1 METLRFPVCS
11 VDAVR
16 EQAGQPWDGAAGAR
30 LRSPYCERALMT
42 ANMVGK
48 RRDTVTVVTDQRQR
62 AEHYLV
68 QSELRAYELVN
79 KL

>member
-42 ANMVGK
+42 AMVGK
-48 RRDTVTVVTDQRQR
+48 RRGTVTVVTDQRQR

-68 QSELRAYELVN
+68 QSELRAYDLVN